1 MSFGEFVLWL
11 GSSAAL
17 SVVSSLLLTV
27 IRKFFPQI
35 VEKWAIVASVLLA
48 ALASVAAMLLQPY
61 LGALPAWVEQFWPF
75 VVWIVQQLW
84 YELRGRALG

>member
-1 MSFGEFVLWL
+1 MSFAEFVLWL

-17 SVVSSLLLTV
+17 SVVSSLLLTI
-27 IRKFFPQI
+27 IRKVFPQI

-48 ALASVAAMLLQPY
+48 ALASIAAMLLKPY
-61 LGALPAWVEQFWPF
+61 LGVLPPFVEQLWPF

-84 YELRGRALG
+84 YESQGRKLG

>member
-27 IRKFFPQI
+27 IRKALPQI
-35 VEKWAIVASVLLA
+35 EEKRAVVASVLLA
-48 ALASVAAMLLQPY
+48 ALASLAAMALKPY
-61 LGALPAWVEQFWPF
+61 LGYLPPWVEQIWPF

-84 YELRGRALG
+84 YEVKGRKLG